1 MGTRAVR
8 RLGSIESAYGRKV
21 YYRNIKKREELQWKN
36 KSVHSEHKNLQT
48 EYRYK
53 INEKK

>member
-1 MGTRAVR
+1 MVGKFIIGT
-8 RLGSIESAYGRKV
+8 ENK
-21 YYRNIKKREELQWKN
+21 EELQWKN

-53 INEKK
+53 INKKK